1 MTFAFRVL
9 AIRYGYGVDGYKDV
23 RFSSSVASAYSKIV
37 TGMKF
42 TGDVA
47 KVNINS
53 IVRMNG
59 LRCAVTP
66 LLRAKVN

>member
-47 KVNINS
+47 KVMLTALS
-53 IVRMNG
+53 G
-59 LRCAVTP
+59 
-66 LLRAKVN
+66 